1 MKIDFKESRF
11 DRSLDAI
18 IVDIDD
24 ELIQKILEALRT
36 SPGYLK
42 FMSSSVNNMTFS
54 NMLRSRTVG
63 LGYAIK
69 LQRELGVEIVTQ
81 EDVDNA
87 IDSFA
92 ITLRQSFVLH

>member
-11 DRSLDAI
+11 DRSLDAVV
-18 IVDIDD
+18 VDIDD
-24 ELIQKILEALRT
+24 DTILKILEGLRA
-36 SPGYLK
+36 SPGYIK
-42 FMSSSVNNMTFS
+42 FMQTSSNSLPFFAMIS
-54 NMLRSRTVG
+54 NRKIG

-81 EDVDNA
+81 VDVDSA

-92 ITLRQSFVLH
+92 ITLRQAFVLH